1 MDLSVL
7 NNALKMKMGGAQ
19 NSNNDLQQGE
29 RVIDLDVDKIKPDP
43 NQPRKDFNAEDIQ
56 ALADDIRMH
65 GLIQPI
71 IVRTDGSGQ
80 YIVVAG
86 ERRLRAFVLLKEP
99 KIKAI
104 VRNDYN
110 ADKLG
115 FIQIAENVKRSD
127 LKFYELAAFIVEKA
141 AGGMKQTTLADE
153 LGMSKNQVMQ
163 YMSWQD
169 APEFLKAARDKFNSI
184 RAFYDMVK
192 LSEEE
197 PEKTEAFVAGCE
209 ERVTRADVERFKKSL
224 KEPEHLPEPPDE
236 VQLNLNELNENG
248 ESTAAAAAAAADA
261 DAADAEGSSDFAAE
275 PQDDDSSTAAEFTAG
290 SEDEDDE
297 SADITDTGDGDE
309 AATEA
314 NDSGTSFEN
323 FEAEGADSE
332 DAGSSEDL
340 AETAADSSA
349 DTDNADF
356 GSSLDDAGRDDEAD
370 HDQAAAEDEA
380 EDDSAGAFASEDED
394 THSSKLKK
402 PLIIG
407 SVEGR
412 EGTLLFKLRPSTD
425 GMVWVEWEDGVQ
437 EEILAEK
444 FRINRI
450 TEE

>member
-19 NSNNDLQQGE
+19 NNINDLQQGE

-71 IVRTDGSGQ
+71 IVRTDGIGQ

-141 AGGMKQTTLADE
+141 AGGMKQITLADE

-224 KEPEHLPEPPDE
+224 KEPEHLPEPPAE

-248 ESTAAAAAAAADA
+248 ESTAAAAAAAAD
-261 DAADAEGSSDFAAE
+261 ADAEGSSDFAAE

-290 SEDEDDE
+290 SEDEE
-297 SADITDTGDGDE
+297 S
-309 AATEA
+309 
-314 NDSGTSFEN
+314 
-323 FEAEGADSE
+323 ADSE
-332 DAGSSEDL
+332 DAGSSDDL
-340 AETAADSSA
+340 AETAADSS
-349 DTDNADF
+349 TDNADF
-356 GSSLDDAGRDDEAD
+356 GSSLDDAGSDDEAD
-370 HDQAAAEDEA
+370 HDQAAAEDFYSADSSTA
-380 EDDSAGAFASEDED
+380 EDDSAGAFASEAED
-394 THSSKLKK
+394 TQSSKLKK

>member
-19 NSNNDLQQGE
+19 NNINDLQQGE

-71 IVRTDGSGQ
+71 IVRTDGIGQ

-99 KIKAI
+99 NIKAI

-163 YMSWQD
+163 YMSWHD

-224 KEPEHLPEPPDE
+224 KEPEHLPEPPAE

-261 DAADAEGSSDFAAE
+261 DAEGSSDFAAE
-275 PQDDDSSTAAEFTAG
+275 PQDDDSSTAAE
-290 SEDEDDE
+290 
-297 SADITDTGDGDE
+297 
-309 AATEA
+309 A

-323 FEAEGADSE
+323 FETESADTDSE
-332 DAGSSEDL
+332 DAGSSDDL
-340 AETAADSSA
+340 AETAADSST

-356 GSSLDDAGRDDEAD
+356 GGSLDDAGSDDEAE
-370 HDQAAAEDEA
+370 HDQAAAEDFYSADSDSTA
-380 EDDSAGAFASEDED
+380 ED
-394 THSSKLKK
+394 TQRSKLKK

-425 GMVWVEWEDGVQ
+425 GMVWVEREDGVQ

>member
-19 NSNNDLQQGE
+19 NNINDLQQGE

-71 IVRTDGSGQ
+71 IVRTDGIGQ

-153 LGMSKNQVMQ
+153 LGMSRAEINR

-184 RAFYDMVK
+184 RAFYELVK
-192 LSEEE
+192 FSEEE

-209 ERVTRADVERFKKSL
+209 ERVCQV
-224 KEPEHLPEPPDE
+224 
-236 VQLNLNELNENG
+236 V
-248 ESTAAAAAAAADA
+248 
-261 DAADAEGSSDFAAE
+261 
-275 PQDDDSSTAAEFTAG
+275 
-290 SEDEDDE
+290 
-297 SADITDTGDGDE
+297 
-309 AATEA
+309 
-314 NDSGTSFEN
+314 
-323 FEAEGADSE
+323 
-332 DAGSSEDL
+332 
-340 AETAADSSA
+340 
-349 DTDNADF
+349 
-356 GSSLDDAGRDDEAD
+356 
-370 HDQAAAEDEA
+370 
-380 EDDSAGAFASEDED
+380 
-394 THSSKLKK
+394 
-402 PLIIG
+402 II
-407 SVEGR
+407 
-412 EGTLLFKLRPSTD
+412 
-425 GMVWVEWEDGVQ
+425 
-437 EEILAEK
+437 
-444 FRINRI
+444 
-450 TEE
+450 